1 MFLLYSK
8 LILLKDL
15 LDELADVVDSP
26 DDVQFLYQNDTLQHE
41 RSRLRTVFVD
51 VKRQLTMEAKK
62 LDEYEQINKSKSVL
76 YGDALSD

>member
-1 MFLLYSK
+1 MNQ
-8 LILLKDL
+8 DL

-26 DDVQFLYQNDTLQHE
+26 DDAQFLYQNDSLQHE

-76 YGDALSD
+76 YGDID